1 MMRKNSKPKVKQ
13 QESNVV
19 LDYLS
24 MSFEQATADEQIAH
38 LAEFTTDECIEFVN
52 TIIVIDE
59 TPDTVKQYIYDR
71 VNNQ

>member
-1 MMRKNSKPKVKQ
+1 MRKNNTPPKVKQ
-13 QESNVV
+13 QEANTV
-19 LDYLS
+19 LNYLC
-24 MSFEQATADEQIAH
+24 MAFEQSTADEQIAH